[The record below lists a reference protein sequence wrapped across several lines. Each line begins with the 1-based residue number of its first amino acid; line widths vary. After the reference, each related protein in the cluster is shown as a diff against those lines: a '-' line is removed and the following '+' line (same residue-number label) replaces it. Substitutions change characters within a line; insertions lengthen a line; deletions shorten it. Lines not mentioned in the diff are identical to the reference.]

1 MKCELANTLAT
12 LGLVGLAA
20 VVSPCA
26 VAEDDAAW
34 YVGGNIGKSRASFDD
49 ARIRNGLLGA
59 GFATTSISDNDRDT
73 GFKVFGGYQ
82 FNRYFALEGGYFSL
96 GKFSS
101 TATTVPSGTLRGE
114 IKVTGFNLDAVGML
128 PMTEEFYAFARAG
141 VIDADAKDNFTG
153 TGAVTVLNSSPSKRA
168 VSYKAGLG
176 LGYDFVR
183 AFGLRLEVE
192 RYRVDDAVGNKG
204 DIDLLSVGFVYRFG
218 TEAAAVIPA
227 PAAAAIVAPPPAA
240 APVVIVVP
248 VEPATQT
255 QRYCSILDVQ
265 FEINKNTVQR
275 ESEEKIDKVAIFMR
289 KYPNTTAVI
298 EGHTDEVGTTADN
311 VALSQRRADSVV
323 SYLAD
328 HGGIARSRLK
338 AVGYGESRPIA
349 DNRTEE
355 GKRLNRRV
363 DAIIACATDIEGL
376 TPSPVRITMAMEMEF
391 EVNRSEVRPQY
402 TEELRKVAN
411 FMKANPTVTAT
422 VEGHASN
429 HSGSPEQAMQISK
442 RRAESVVDALSTQFG
457 VARSRL
463 NASGFGETRRFAY
476 NTSAE
481 GQQENRR
488 VNIILVF
495 PK

>member
-59 GFATTSISDNDRDT
+59 GFTTTSISDNDRDT

-96 GKFSS
+96 GKFNF
-101 TATTVPSGTLRGE
+101 TATTVPAGTLQGE
-114 IKVTGFNLDAVGML
+114 IKVTGFNLDLVGML
-128 PMTEEFYAFARAG
+128 PMTEEFYGFARAG

-153 TGAVTVLNSSPSKRA
+153 TGAVTVLNPSPSKRA
-168 VSYKAGLG
+168 VGYKAGLG

-192 RYRVDDAVGNKG
+192 RYRIDDAVGNKG
-204 DIDLLSVGFVYRFG
+204 DIDLLSAGFVYRFG
-218 TEAAAVIPA
+218 TTTAAVMPA
-227 PAAAAIVAPPPAA
+227 PAAAVIVAPPPAA

-265 FEINKNTVQR
+265 FDINKNTVQR

-311 VALSQRRADSVV
+311 IALSQRRADSVV

-328 HGGIARSRLK
+328 HGGIARSRLR

-391 EVNRSEVRPQY
+391 EVNRAEVRPQY

-411 FMKANPTVTAT
+411 FMKANPSVTAI

-429 HSGSPEQAMQISK
+429 QSGTAEQAMQISK

-457 VARSRL
+457 IARSRL
-463 NASGFGETRRFAY
+463 TASGFGETRRFAY